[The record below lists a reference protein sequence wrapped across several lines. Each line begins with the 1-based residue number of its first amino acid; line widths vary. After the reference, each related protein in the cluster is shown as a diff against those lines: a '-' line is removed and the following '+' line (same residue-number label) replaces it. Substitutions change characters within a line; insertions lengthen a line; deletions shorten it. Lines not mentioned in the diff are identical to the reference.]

1 MGAPSGAGVEMTG
14 TARRAAG
21 CLGLTRV
28 GGGSTRRA
36 ELARTGQRKPSGGH
50 KNQPGSARPPLKTPR
65 GAWSSSPRPPPGHAP
80 RLLGG
85 PPPRRAELG

>member
-1 MGAPSGAGVEMTG
+1 MAVAHSRRARGPCNGTEVGGWVGAPSGAGVEMTG
-14 TARRAAG
+14 TGLRAAG

-50 KNQPGSARPPLKTPR
+50 KKPARVRAPAYKDSQR
-65 GAWSSSPRPPPGHAP
+65 GVV
-80 RLLGG
+80 
-85 PPPRRAELG
+85 